1 MKRIVGIILALALL
15 VCAVPMGSIETCA
28 LSGSTYTNNATLAA
42 RFDTLVTN
50 YVPGSSFYTKNGKAC
65 SCHANSAI
73 NCIAATHAN
82 CNCLRVIQYNG
93 KSIDLGTVQC
103 FGYARYCQQILYGV
117 NEYTNPDKF
126 EKIAGPGSVTATTL
140 KNWFVANKD
149 KFQMGTHIRLH
160 KGRHSVSIVKV
171 DYTAGK
177 IIYLEANWTSQST
190 NSGNWCRVNALRTS
204 TWAEFASKY
213 SSYMNYA
220 MVLKD
225 FAALYPDTPA
235 QPRGVY
241 KTNASLNLLNGASD
255 SNAAV
260 ASLAQNAEVEVIKH
274 NADYTWAY
282 CKTGTTFGW
291 CKASSLTFVR
301 DFRYTIV
308 FDMQGNG
315 TDYKIICAPGEP
327 FSPPVSPVSLD
338 GRTVSGWTVT
348 RMSDGAFL
356 TTAGTWAKTGTKIA
370 FKEGTAL
377 AIAAAHANP
386 DAGDDTFLFSPE
398 WSGTVSTKS
407 TAKPYK
413 YGWYWDEKE
422 AYGYIGG
429 YGNNTQDISFCADIC
444 LLPAA
449 DGSTARFYTADGA
462 GMTVAKN
469 SVSVGNSVT
478 AYNWGE
484 LSWDN
489 WHRVRFVIKNGL
501 GEVYIDGTLI
511 ARQTSGIVAY
521 TGYQLLFSQTGS
533 MAIDNASLT
542 DSTGTVKYFECDFEN
557 ESAAK
562 SIFNADGE
570 GLGKRVYLSVSTNPP
585 EEPPE
590 EPPAPEYKKGD
601 LDGDGR
607 ITVKDI
613 LIMKMGII
621 GNVTISP
628 DVGDLNGDGKV
639 GAVDCNMLKLIF
651 LGC

>member
-1 MKRIVGIILALALL
+1 MKKIVGIILALTLL
-15 VCAVPMGSIETCA
+15 FCAVPLGSVKTNA
-28 LSGSTYTNNATLAA
+28 LSGSTYTDNKTLAA

-65 SCHANSAI
+65 SCHANSSI
-73 NCIAATHAN
+73 NCIAATHPN

-140 KNWFVANKD
+140 KNWFVTNKD

-177 IIYLEANWTSQST
+177 IIYLEANWTSQSS
-190 NSGNWCRVNALRTS
+190 NSGNWCKVNALRTS
-204 TWAEFASKY
+204 TWSEFASKY

-225 FAALYPDTPA
+225 FSAMFPDTPVM
-235 QPRGVY
+235 PDGVY
-241 KTNASLNLLNGASD
+241 KTNAALTLRNGASD

-260 ASLAQNAEVEVIKH
+260 SSLAQNTEVEVVNR

-282 CKTGTTFGW
+282 CKVGTTYGW
-291 CKASSLTFVR
+291 CRFSLLTFVR
-301 DFRYTIV
+301 DFRFTIV

-315 TDYKIICAPGEP
+315 TDYKKICALNEA
-327 FSPPVSPVSLD
+327 FAPPVSPASLD
-338 GRTVSGWTVT
+338 GRTVAGWTVT
-348 RMSDGAFL
+348 RVSDGAFL
-356 TTAGTWAKTGTKIA
+356 TTSGAWAATGTKIV

-377 AIAAAHANP
+377 AIAPSHRNINV
-386 DAGDDTFLFSPE
+386 GDDTFRFSPE
-398 WSGTVSTKS
+398 WNGSVSTKS
-407 TAKPYK
+407 TAEPYK

-429 YGNNTQDISFCADIC
+429 YGKNAQDICFTADIC

-449 DGSTARFYTADGA
+449 NDSTARFYTEDGS
-462 GMTVAKN
+462 GMTVGKN
-469 SVSVGNSVT
+469 SVSVGSSVT

-489 WHRVRFVIKNGL
+489 WHRVQFVIKNGM
-501 GEVYIDGTLI
+501 GAVYIDGTLI
-511 ARQTSGIVAY
+511 ARQTSGITAY

-533 MAIDNASLT
+533 MAIDNASLK
-542 DSTGTVKYFECDFEN
+542 DSSGSVTYFECDFEN
-557 ESAAK
+557 EAAAK
-562 SIFNADGE
+562 KIFNADGE

-585 EEPPE
+585 EEPPV
-590 EPPAPEYKKGD
+590 PQYKKGD
-601 LDGDGR
+601 LDSDDH
-607 ITVKDI
+607 ITVKDV
-613 LIMKMGII
+613 LIMKNAVL
-621 GNVTISP
+621 GNAQVSLN
-628 DVGDLNGDGKV
+628 VGDINGDGKV
-639 GAVDCNMLKLIF
+639 NTVDYNMLKQIF